1 MVRAKDSQM
10 RARLRFTGANKIGCF
25 AFYFPSFY
33 SLSDVSNEIKLYHRL
48 GIRSNFFPPCSL
60 DFSRS
65 INRTEVKP
73 NVISSIY
80 QRIADVFNCNILLSI
95 VEDVNLHVALNWS
108 TKWFSSCLKIT

>member
-10 RARLRFTGANKIGCF
+10 RAWFRFTEANKIGCF

-33 SLSDVSNEIKLYHRL
+33 AFSDVLNEITLYHRL
-48 GIRSNFFPPCSL
+48 DIRGNFLLLCSL

-73 NVISSIY
+73 NVISSVY
-80 QRIADVFNCNILLSI
+80 QRIVDVFNCNILLSI
-95 VEDVNLHVALNWS
+95 IEDVNLHVALNWS
-108 TKWFSSCLKIT
+108 TK